1 MPTNQ
6 VVSSALNEL
15 VAKVRFGQVKQPFS
29 YWCTSRNELV
39 FFYQLTTSWAMG
51 SASLS
56 LDDMQRTSPWV
67 NSYTGWWET
76 SSRLIACLTW
86 LISSL
91 QRGWKHGT
99 QNKNTVFLCF
109 FPPSRR
115 WSFLYIC
122 SVLYR
127 LIFCIWS
134 LRLRLFWLG
143 GGSLWA
149 SVSELGAVFKFVSVH
164 FTLNL
169 LGLVQGWISGDCKI
183 NISMTAAYVN
193 TTAV

>member
-29 YWCTSRNELV
+29 YWCSSRNELV
-39 FFYQLTTSWAMG
+39 VFFYRLTTSWAMG

-67 NSYTGWWET
+67 NSHTGWWDT
-76 SSRLIACLTW
+76 SSRLIACLTR

-91 QRGWKHGT
+91 QKGESMGHKI
-99 QNKNTVFLCF
+99 KILF
-109 FPPSRR
+109 FVGFFSPPRR

-127 LIFCIWS
+127 LIFCIWT

-149 SVSELGAVFKFVSVH
+149 SVGELGAVFVCFCSLH
-164 FTLNL
+164 T
-169 LGLVQGWISGDCKI
+169 
-183 NISMTAAYVN
+183 
-193 TTAV
+193 